1 VELRE
6 KVAGLT
12 RAAVPPQGELYN
24 GAGEGLSRAF
34 ELALTPAI
42 IGGFGY
48 LLDLWL
54 GLTPIFTIIFFLVA
68 MGGVIARMYY
78 AYDLKMKEHEAASP
92 WSGHAGR
99 ADRPSRSEAE
109 ASAGLP
115 SEAGVSRDHA
125 TWAKRQER
133 P

>member
-12 RAAVPPQGELYN
+12 RAAVAPQGELYN

-48 LLDLWL
+48 LLDRWL
-54 GLTPIFTIIFFLVA
+54 GLVPVLTIIFFLVA
-68 MGGVIARMYY
+68 MAGLMARMYY
-78 AYDLKMKEHEAASP
+78 AYDAKMKEHE
-92 WSGHAGR
+92 
-99 ADRPSRSEAE
+99 SE
-109 ASAGLP
+109 S
-115 SEAGVSRDHA
+115 H
-125 TWAKRQER
+125 WAPPQEIS
-133 P
+133 